1 MDVTDEDVYCDKTR
15 LNQILLNLLSNAIK
29 FTPAGGTVSARVR
42 QLAGKVRGCGQYE
55 FRIKDNG
62 IGMSPEFAQKIFEP
76 FERERT
82 STVSRIQGT
91 GLGMAITKNIVDMMG
106 GTIEVQ
112 TAQGKGTEFTV
123 CVPMRAQTE
132 QRPVEKIT
140 ELEGL
145 KALVVDDDFNTCD
158 SVTKMLVKVG
168 MRAEWTLSGKEAVLR
183 ARQSIEMSDAYHAYI
198 IDWRLPDM
206 NGIEV
211 TRQIRSLHDD
221 TPIIILTAYDWSDI
235 EVEAK
240 AAGVTAFCA
249 KPMFMSD
256 LRETLM
262 SALGQKPADAVQR
275 LLPDKNADFK
285 GKHILLVEDNELNRE
300 IAQEILREYGFLVD
314 SAENGAVAVEKVST
328 AAPGS
333 YDLVL
338 MDVQMPIMDGYTATR
353 QIRALD
359 DPARAK
365 LPILAMTAN
374 AFDEDRRNALESGMN
389 GFLSK
394 PIVIDDLV
402 QELHKIL

>member
-1 MDVTDEDVYCDKTR
+1 MYE
-15 LNQILLNLLSNAIK
+15 I
-29 FTPAGGTVSARVR
+29 RV
-42 QLAGKVRGCGQYE
+42 
-55 FRIKDNG
+55 KDNG
-62 IGMSPEFAQKIFEP
+62 IGMSPEFVQKIFSP

-82 STVSRIQGT
+82 STVSRTQGT

-112 TAQGKGTEFTV
+112 TEQGKGTEFIV
-123 CVPMRAQTE
+123 CLPLRIQTE
-132 QRPVEKIT
+132 HHRTEKIV

-183 ARQSIEMSDAYHAYI
+183 ARQSIEMSDVYHAYI

-240 AAGVTAFCA
+240 AAGVTAFCS

-262 SALGQKPADAVQR
+262 SALGQKLTDVSQE
-275 LLPDKNADFK
+275 LLPEEDAEFK
-285 GKHILLVEDNELNRE
+285 DRHILLVEDNELNRE
-300 IAQEILREYGFLVD
+300 IAQEILREYGFRVD
-314 SAENGAVAVEKVST
+314 TAENGAVAVEKVRT

-338 MDVQMPIMDGYTATR
+338 MDVQMPVMDGYTATR
-353 QIRALD
+353 QIRALE
-359 DPARAK
+359 DPALAGI
-365 LPILAMTAN
+365 PILAMTAN
-374 AFDEDRRNALESGMN
+374 AFDEDRRNAMESGMN

-394 PIVIDDLV
+394 PIVIGDLV